1 MKRKAKI
8 TGKSRVRAA
17 ASAARPCAMACGK
30 ASMHQA
36 TVRASARGAA
46 AGASGCGAA
55 DRPSGV
61 AAPVRAPA
69 EEAAEREFREW
80 IRRYEPVERAVYA
93 ERERREASRR
103 RRAAERRRAFGD
115 LCEMTEGLAA
125 FAERNG
131 VTLEEA
137 RRRLRR
143 IRPFHPSLALPY
155 MLLTDAWTGL
165 AAMRRLLTRRIDR
178 AKHEAVRP
186 AYYAQERA
194 RRQALA
200 AERRKVRMRHTLS
213 PCPTRLEILDAWTK
227 VKDSPEALLRFGSLM
242 EDLECYVDNSL
253 RRTEDD
259 VIIGRSPGIKGWLQL
274 ESPALYLKYK
284 TVMAYKAAAKRMR
297 QVLDI
302 RDPLPLAAALPGEGS
317 TTDHGAD
324 EIKGRENGEQ
334 GTAAAK
340 AMAVESGNGGR
351 ETAAAKAMAV
361 ESGNGERRMGNGER
375 GKMSGEGDVAQDGRK
390 AMDEA
395 GKTEEDA
402 RKVMDGQAGTGGNAR
417 MAMGEA
423 DGLEALRARA
433 VCAEVLAGIGGG
445 HGMTTALLRRLGALT
460 DPERVEDANMLA
472 DWREKYR
479 RKITVRTKSAWGR
492 RLKWTG

>member
-36 TVRASARGAA
+36 TVRAPARGAA

-93 ERERREASRR
+93 ERERREALRR
-103 RRAAERRRAFGD
+103 RRAAERRKAFGD

-137 RRRLRR
+137 RRELWR
-143 IRPFHPSLALPY
+143 IRPFHPSLTLPC
-155 MLLTDAWTGL
+155 MLLTDVWTGL

-178 AKHEAVRP
+178 AKHEAARP

-253 RRTEDD
+253 RRTEDG

-274 ESPALYLKYK
+274 EIPALYLKYK

-302 RDPLPLAAALPGEGS
+302 RDPLPLAAALPEEGS
-317 TTDHGAD
+317 TQDHGAD
-324 EIKGRENGEQ
+324 EIKSWGNGER

-340 AMAVESGNGGR
+340 AMAVESGD
-351 ETAAAKAMAV
+351 
-361 ESGNGERRMGNGER
+361 GEQGMGNGER
-375 GKMSGEGDVAQDGRK
+375 GMMSGDGDVAQEGTNSGGR
-390 AMDEA
+390 
-395 GKTEEDA
+395 
-402 RKVMDGQAGTGGNAR
+402 V
-417 MAMGEA
+417 AMGEA
-423 DGLEALRARA
+423 DELEALRARA
-433 VCAEVLAGIGGG
+433 VCTEVLAGIGEG
-445 HGMTTALLRRLGALT
+445 HGMTTALLRRLGELT
-460 DPERVEDANMLA
+460 DPERVADANMLA
-472 DWREKYR
+472 AWRERYR
-479 RKITVRTKSAWGR
+479 RKITVRTKSVWGR
-492 RLKWTG
+492 RLRWTG

>member
-1 MKRKAKI
+1 MKGKAKI
-8 TGKSRVRAA
+8 PEKSCACGA
-17 ASAARPCAMACGK
+17 ASAAHPCAAAGGKGASHPHAAACGK
-30 ASMHQA
+30 ASM
-36 TVRASARGAA
+36 RRDAA
-46 AGASGCGAA
+46 LT
-55 DRPSGV
+55 
-61 AAPVRAPA
+61 PA

-80 IRRYEPVERAVYA
+80 IRRYGPVERAVYA

-143 IRPFHPSLALPY
+143 IRPFHPSLALPC
-155 MLLTDAWTGL
+155 MLLSDAWTGL

-178 AKHEAVRP
+178 AKHEAARP

-253 RRTEDD
+253 RRTEDG
-259 VIIGRSPGIKGWLQL
+259 VIVGRRPGIKGWLQL
-274 ESPALYLKYK
+274 EIPALYLKYK

-302 RDPLPLAAALPGEGS
+302 RDPLPLSAALGG
-317 TTDHGAD
+317 TLDHGAD
-324 EIKGRENGEQ
+324 EIHGR
-334 GTAAAK
+334 A
-340 AMAVESGNGGR
+340 GG
-351 ETAAAKAMAV
+351 
-361 ESGNGERRMGNGER
+361 GP
-375 GKMSGEGDVAQDGRK
+375 
-390 AMDEA
+390 
-395 GKTEEDA
+395 
-402 RKVMDGQAGTGGNAR
+402 GTG

-423 DGLEALRARA
+423 DELEALRARA
-433 VCAEVLAGIGGG
+433 VCAEVLAGIGEG
-445 HGMTTALLRRLGALT
+445 HGMTTALIRRLGELT
-460 DPERVEDANMLA
+460 GPERVEDANMLA
-472 DWREKYR
+472 GWKEKYR
-479 RKITVRTKSAWGR
+479 RKITARTKSAWGR
-492 RLKWTG
+492 RLRWTG